1 MRDPSCE
8 MLFLLFSRRDVPY
21 DLESVKRWDQI
32 CPISTIS
39 GLPQQPFIAAEHGLL
54 ELHFRP

>member
-32 CPISTIS
+32 NAQ
-39 GLPQQPFIAAEHGLL
+39 LKRVERKFVQ
-54 ELHFRP
+54 